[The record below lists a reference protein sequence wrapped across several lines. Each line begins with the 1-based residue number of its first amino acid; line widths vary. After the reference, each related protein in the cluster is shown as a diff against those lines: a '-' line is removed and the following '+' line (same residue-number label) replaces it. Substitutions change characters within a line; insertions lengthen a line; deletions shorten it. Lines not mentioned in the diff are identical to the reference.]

1 MQLLKHAQPS
11 LFLFRILISREEEDE
26 KATNNIAKVIL
37 TTINHL
43 SHFGLQYTTKGG
55 GQIDFSIHFLQVQYL
70 IYVTAYVSIYT
81 LVLMAGDRY
90 VDDQWSLTIG

>member
-1 MQLLKHAQPS
+1 MLNLLFCFSHFNFKKRRRQKS
-11 LFLFRILISREEEDE
+11 
-26 KATNNIAKVIL
+26 KKNNIAKVIL

-43 SHFGLQYTTKGG
+43 RNFGLQYMKKGG
-55 GQIDFSIHFLQVQYL
+55 GQIDFNIHFLQVQYL

-90 VDDQWSLTIG
+90 VDDHWSLTIG